1 MLASARTLIG
11 NPELLLL
18 DEPTEGLA
26 PLLVRELG
34 SVIRQLKQE
43 GLSMLLVEQNLPFAL
58 KLADY
63 VYVMSKG
70 RIVYESPPELLARN
84 EEVKARHLGVS

>member
-1 MLASARTLIG
+1 MLASARALIG
-11 NPELLLL
+11 NPDFLLM
-18 DEPTEGLA
+18 DEPSEGLA

-34 SVIRQLKQE
+34 HIIQQLKAE

-58 KLADY
+58 QLADY

-70 RIVYESPPELLARN
+70 RMVYEAPPHVLAQN
-84 EEVKARHLGVS
+84 EEVKAQYLGI

>member
-1 MLASARTLIG
+1 MSRVDTVVLGVGADENLYMVERA
-11 NPELLLL
+11 L
-18 DEPTEGLA
+18 DAAGM
-26 PLLVRELG
+26 
-34 SVIRQLKQE
+34 QLKKE

-70 RIVYESPPELLARN
+70 RIVYESSAHVLAQN
-84 EEVKARHLGVS
+84 EDVKARHLGVS

>member
-1 MLASARTLIG
+1 MLASARALIG
-11 NPELLLL
+11 NPDFLLL

-26 PLLVRELG
+26 PLLVREFG
-34 SVIRQLKQE
+34 RVIQQLKKE

-70 RIVYESPPELLARN
+70 RIVYESSPQALAQN
-84 EEVKARHLGVS
+84 EDVKARHLGVS